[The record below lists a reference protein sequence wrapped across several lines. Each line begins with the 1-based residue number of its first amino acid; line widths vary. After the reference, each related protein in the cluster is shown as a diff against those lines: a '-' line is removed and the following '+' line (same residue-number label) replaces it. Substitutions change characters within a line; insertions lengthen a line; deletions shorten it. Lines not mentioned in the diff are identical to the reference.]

1 MVRITAAALGLAV
14 GLVALGQSG
23 PASAFHIR
31 LEATGPDAD
40 AVVTR
45 PVPPATPIVQIGE
58 PMNLFGEV
66 ERADVGADRAFTH
79 QFNFGVSLPEGLD
92 QGPGGVSAIPNY
104 LTIGGDFFA
113 GFEEFEGVLTGPGL
127 PTEGI
132 ELDRHGDTLIP
143 RRQHLELNF
152 AAIDTGGTTPYQLTI
167 TGELL
172 ADASVL
178 IGNYTGNIAVIPLPG
193 ALILFLTALGG
204 LAIFRYRRSGGEGA
218 AA

>member
-14 GLVALGQSG
+14 GLVALGHSG

-31 LEATGPDAD
+31 LEATGAD
-40 AVVTR
+40 SVADVTR
-45 PVPPATPIVQIGE
+45 PVDPVTPIVEIGE
-58 PMNLFGEV
+58 PMNFFGEV
-66 ERADVGADRAFTH
+66 ERADVGDDRMFTH
-79 QFNFGVSLPEGLD
+79 RFNFGVNLPEGLE

-104 LTIGGDFFA
+104 LTIGGEFFA
-113 GFEEFEGVLTGPGL
+113 GFEELGGVLTGPNLDG
-127 PTEGI
+127 EI
-132 ELDRHGDTLIP
+132 ELERHGEPLRP

-152 AAIDTGGTTPYQLTI
+152 AAIDTGGATPYQLTI

-172 ADASVL
+172 ADAGVL